1 VPIAGLIENMAYFTL
16 RQQGG
21 QQWRWSQMA
30 ACPYGKASLVFP
42 LAIPAATALAV
53 VEAAEELP
61 EVHART
67 IGYTTPLTSE
77 AGACSVRF
85 TVTQPLDCS
94 PGNYLVAVRSNNHA
108 GWLPGLANTKHH
120 GEELLLEVVVLG
132 RPDKRLQ
139 AVMYLPQQTL
149 NALWPCDGS
158 ECGACLRLLKPPL
171 LPQLSDCPGQ
181 WLRDR
186 LLKLADMVE
195 VQFKASA
202 GVASAALGAQ
212 LELAG
217 LQLVDTVQESVSVG
231 PADKGARVDEQE
243 LGYWT
248 EEMEK
253 GHRCSGSM
261 EGSRRQDVPDEIF
274 ASML

>member
-1 VPIAGLIENMAYFTL
+1 
-16 RQQGG
+16 
-21 QQWRWSQMA
+21 MA

-42 LAIPAATALAV
+42 LAIPAGAALAA
-53 VEAAEELP
+53 VEATEEIP
-61 EVHART
+61 EVQARV

-85 TVTQPLDCS
+85 AVAQPLECS
-94 PGNYLVAVRSNNHA
+94 PGNYLVAVRSKNHV
-108 GWLPGLANTKHH
+108 GWLPGLANTKHQ

-132 RPDKRLQ
+132 RPDRRLQ
-139 AVMYLPQQTL
+139 AVMYLPQETL
-149 NALWPCDGS
+149 SALWPCDGS
-158 ECGACLRLLKPPL
+158 EYGACLRLMKTSL

-195 VQFKASA
+195 VQFKVKA

-212 LELAG
+212 LEAAG
-217 LQLVDTVQESVSVG
+217 LQLVDSLPESMSIG
-231 PADKGARVDEQE
+231 PADKGARIDEQE

-248 EEMEK
+248 EEMDK
-253 GHRCSGSM
+253 GHRCAGAM
-261 EGSRRQDVPDEIF
+261 DDSRRQDVPDEIY

>member
-1 VPIAGLIENMAYFTL
+1 
-16 RQQGG
+16 
-21 QQWRWSQMA
+21 MA

-42 LAIPAATALAV
+42 LAIPAGAALAAV
-53 VEAAEELP
+53 KAAEDVP
-61 EVHART
+61 EVNART

-77 AGACSVRF
+77 AGACSVRLA
-85 TVTQPLDCS
+85 VTDALECS
-94 PGNYLVAVRSNNHA
+94 PGNYLVAVRSSKHT
-108 GWLPGLANTKHH
+108 GWLPGLANTKHQ
-120 GEELLLEVVVLG
+120 GEELFLEVVVLG
-132 RPDKRLQ
+132 RPDRRLQ
-139 AVMYLPQQTL
+139 AVMYLPEETL
-149 NALWPCDGS
+149 SALWPCDGS
-158 ECGACLRLLKPPL
+158 ERGACIRLLKPLL

-195 VQFKASA
+195 VQFKA
-202 GVASAALGAQ
+202 GVASVALGKQ

-217 LQLVDTVQESVSVG
+217 LHLVDSLADSVNIG

-253 GHRCSGSM
+253 GHRCGGSM
-261 EGSRRQDVPDEIF
+261 DGSRRQDIPDDIY